1 MRRKPICNFV
11 PEHYALGLTLVGME
25 GTALDE
31 GLRLN
36 NHLRADRPAGSG
48 DIPPPPYHVRG
59 AQMLYFLCEFDRDV
73 LDELLPPDL
82 QAAPTN
88 TGMFAL
94 YTAPDG
100 RGLTPYTA
108 WFAGVNIT
116 GHDSPEGNFAT
127 YIFDG
132 CFSDRAGEV
141 FPSIYNAQI
150 RPGWTRQTWTG
161 AFVSGE
167 AGTGPEPAIRM
178 AATLAPGSSRSIFG
192 MNHYLGRHPKA
203 GLIFYSVAI
212 SGQRIDVVPSALDIL
227 EDAPEALRRFRPKG
241 YVNTFA
247 WADCSLTFS
256 PPRHLDEGS
265 DVAQADGRRVL
276 LLDALSRMGR
286 SAVIVGAAGRV
297 LHVNDEAEALLS
309 TPPPATGGR
318 PADLLGANGVIRE
331 LVTRMIATE
340 VPSIG
345 DPVALDTGG
354 RTLIVQAMRLENQTV
369 GEPAALLQL
378 TDPMRDQRGRPSA
391 GLQVLGLTP
400 GEARVAALVGSGR
413 PVKDA
418 AGELGITEST
428 ARSALKV
435 AYEKLRIGKQSE
447 LAKIVARLEGTG
459 F

>member
-1 MRRKPICNFV
+1 
-11 PEHYALGLTLVGME
+11 
-25 GTALDE
+25 LDE

-36 NHLRADRPAGSG
+36 NYLRADRPAGMS

-59 AQMLYFLCEFDRDV
+59 AQMLYFLCEFDPGV
-73 LDELLPPDL
+73 LGGLLPPEL
-82 QAAPTN
+82 QAAPTH

-94 YTAPDG
+94 YSAPDG

-108 WFAGVNIT
+108 WFAGVNVV
-116 GHDSPEGNFAT
+116 GHDTPEGNFAT

-132 CFSDRAGEV
+132 CFSDKAGVV
-141 FPSIYNAQI
+141 FPSIYNTQI
-150 RPGWTRQTWTG
+150 RAGWTRQTWTG

-167 AGTGPEPAIRM
+167 AGAGPEPVIRM
-178 AATLAPGSSRSIFG
+178 AATLSPGNSRSIFG
-192 MNHYLGRHPKA
+192 MNHYLGRHPEG
-203 GLIFYSVAI
+203 GLVFYSVAI
-212 SGQRIDVVPSALDIL
+212 SGQRIDVVPTALDFL
-227 EDAPEALRRFRPKG
+227 GAAPPALRRFRPIA

-256 PPRHLDEGS
+256 PPRRLEEE
-265 DVAQADGRRVL
+265 ADLYKADARRVL

-286 SAVIVGAAGRV
+286 AAVIIGADGRL
-297 LHVNDEAEALLS
+297 LHLNDEAETLLS
-309 TPPPATGGR
+309 DSPSPTRRKPVNDVLAVSGVLY
-318 PADLLGANGVIRE
+318 DLAV
-331 LVTRMIATE
+331 RMASVEAHHTSE
-340 VPSIG
+340 PL
-345 DPVALDTGG
+345 ALETAG
-354 RTLIVQAMRLENQTV
+354 RTLIVQAMRLDNEMV
-369 GEPAALLQL
+369 GEPAVLLLL

-418 AGELGITEST
+418 AHELGITEST

>member
-1 MRRKPICNFV
+1 M
-11 PEHYALGLTLVGME
+11 
-25 GTALDE
+25 DE
-31 GLRLN
+31 RLQLS
-36 NHLRADRPAGSG
+36 NHLRAGRPVGMA
-48 DIPPPPYHVRG
+48 DIPPPPYYVRG
-59 AQMLYFLCEFDRDV
+59 AQMLYFLCEFDPGV
-73 LDELLPPDL
+73 LSGLLPPQL
-82 QAAPTN
+82 QAAPTH

-94 YTAPDG
+94 YAAPDG

-108 WFAGVNIT
+108 WFAGVNVV

-132 CFSDRAGEV
+132 CFSDKAGLV

-161 AFVSGE
+161 AFVSSE
-167 AGTGPEPAIRM
+167 AGAGPEPVIRM
-178 AATLAPGSSRSIFG
+178 AATLSPGSSRSIFG
-192 MNHYLGRHPKA
+192 VNHYLGRHREG

-212 SGQRIDVVPSALDIL
+212 SGQRIDVVPTTLDIL
-227 EDAPEALRRFRPKG
+227 DAAQPALRRFRPKA

-256 PPRHLDEGS
+256 PPRRLDDGA
-265 DVAQADGRRVL
+265 DLRQADARRVL

-286 SAVIVGAAGRV
+286 SAIIVGANGGV
-297 LHVNDEAEALLS
+297 LHFNDEAEVLLS
-309 TPPPATGGR
+309 TTAGPAQPVGEVLKASAVLRDLARRMDPVDAHHISEPMALETGGH
-318 PADLLGANGVIRE
+318 
-331 LVTRMIATE
+331 
-340 VPSIG
+340 
-345 DPVALDTGG
+345 
-354 RTLIVQAMRLENQTV
+354 TLIVQAMRLDSEMV
-369 GEPAALLQL
+369 GEPAFLLLL
-378 TDPMRDQRGRPSA
+378 TDPMRKQRGHPSA

-400 GEARVAALVGSGR
+400 GEARVAALVGSGL

-418 AGELGITEST
+418 ARDLGITEST

-459 F
+459 

>member
-1 MRRKPICNFV
+1 
-11 PEHYALGLTLVGME
+11 ME
-25 GTALDE
+25 ETALDE

-36 NHLRADRPAGSG
+36 NHLRADRPVRST

-73 LDELLPPDL
+73 LDGLLPPNL
-82 QAAPTN
+82 HAAPTN

-94 YTAPDG
+94 YSAPDG

-108 WFAGVNIT
+108 WFAGVNVT

-132 CFSDRAGEV
+132 GFSDRAGEV

-161 AFVSGE
+161 AFVAGE
-167 AGTGPEPAIRM
+167 AGTGPEAAVRM

-192 MNHYLGRHPKA
+192 MNHYLGRHPTA
-203 GLIFYSVAI
+203 GFIFYSVAI
-212 SGQRIDVVPSALDIL
+212 SGQRIDVVPTTLDIL
-227 EDAPEALRRFRPKG
+227 EDASEALRRFRPRA

-256 PPRHLDEGS
+256 PPRHLEEGS
-265 DVAQADGRRVL
+265 VQAEGRRVL
-276 LLDALSRMGR
+276 LLAALSRMGR
-286 SAVIVGAAGRV
+286 SAVIVGAEGRV
-297 LHVNDEAEALLS
+297 LHFNDEAEVLLS
-309 TPPPATGGR
+309 TPPPAIGR
-318 PADLLGANGVIRE
+318 PVAHLLGANGVVRE
-331 LVTRMIATE
+331 LVARMIAAE
-340 VPSIG
+340 VAVIG
-345 DPVALDTGG
+345 EPVALDNEG
-354 RTLIVQAMRLENQTV
+354 RTLIVQAMRLENEMV
-369 GEPAALLQL
+369 GEPAVLLLL